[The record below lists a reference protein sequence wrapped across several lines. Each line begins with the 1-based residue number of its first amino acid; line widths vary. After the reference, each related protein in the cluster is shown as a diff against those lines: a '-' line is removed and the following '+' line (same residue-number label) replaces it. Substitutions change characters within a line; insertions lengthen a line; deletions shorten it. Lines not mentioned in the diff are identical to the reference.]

1 MDSSAGMRLLA
12 TLMAAA
18 ALAGCSGGSDGAGE
32 VGAGVGHDAG
42 FANDPGRLADFD
54 VAAPAPANTSR
65 AASPIVAAS
74 LPPRVFAMTRHRIMD
89 PSGFEKP
96 MLAATALVPAGWKAD
111 GKVVWA
117 PHGQCGP
124 DYALQWQ
131 ALSPD
136 ASSAVSMLPA
146 PNWMGVRTAFPFQ
159 QSDTCPQ
166 AFHTSAREWL
176 EATAR
181 QILPGA
187 RVLDYRSLD
196 EEVRPLREMLAQL
209 PPLPVVQG
217 FEGNVVI
224 EAGEILVAFEENG
237 RDMRAALSGTAT
249 IARTRLADIMT
260 SQLIMDQV
268 QGTPSGITLVKA
280 PNGSLDLDLR
290 RRVLTSVRYD
300 SGWARRIAEFN
311 ARKQAQTAQTSA
323 QIMSMNAAASA
334 DRLRA
339 SQAAHEA
346 RMGSLRETQNIMNGI
361 YEDRQL
367 TNDRMHR
374 ERIEAIRGVET
385 YADPVA
391 GAPVQLDNN
400 YQHAWRVNGRD
411 DTYILSN
418 DVNFDPRNHGV
429 DAQQLQR
436 LP

>member
-1 MDSSAGMRLLA
+1 MEGSAGTRLLV

-18 ALAGCSGGSDGAGE
+18 ALAACSGGGDVLADAGDDPADDTVE
-32 VGAGVGHDAG
+32 DAGHDASTV
-42 FANDPGRLADFD
+42 GR
-54 VAAPAPANTSR
+54 ANTAADR
-65 AASPIVAAS
+65 AAVAS
-74 LPPRVFAMTRHRIMD
+74 LPPGVFAMTRYRIVD

-96 MLAATALVPAGWKAD
+96 MLAATALIPAGWKAE

-117 PHGQCGP
+117 PHGQCGL

-131 ALSPD
+131 AVSAD
-136 ASSAVSMLPA
+136 GTSAVAMLPM
-146 PNWMGVRTAFPFQ
+146 PQWMGVRTAYPIE
-159 QSDTCPQ
+159 QSATCPQ

-209 PPLPVVQG
+209 PPPPVVQG
-217 FEGNVVI
+217 FEANIAI
-224 EAGEILVAFEENG
+224 EAGEVLVAFEENG
-237 RDMRAALSGTAT
+237 RDMRAALSGVAT
-249 IARTRLADIMT
+249 IARTRLADVMT
-260 SQLIMDQV
+260 SRLAMDQV
-268 QGTPSGITLVKA
+268 QGTPSGFILVKA

-290 RRVLTSVRYD
+290 RRVLTSLRYD
-300 SGWARRIAEFN
+300 PDWARRIAEFD
-311 ARKQAQTAQTSA
+311 ARKQAQTARTNA
-323 QIMSMNAAASA
+323 EIMRMNAAASA
-334 DRLRA
+334 ERLQA
-339 SQAAHEA
+339 SQRAHEA
-346 RMGSLRETQNIMNGI
+346 RMGALRETSDIMNGI

-411 DTYILSN
+411 DTYILTN

-429 DAQQLQR
+429 DAQQLKP